1 MNNSASQLANI
12 MRKREWANGSMKR
25 VDYTLL
31 QRERKVLDLGAMLS
45 GTTKMMK
52 PEGEGLGLGVKEKRM
67 EKEEAPML
75 ITLIREMCDELH
87 VCSDI

>member
-12 MRKREWANGSMKR
+12 MRKREWADDSMKR

-52 PEGEGLGLGVKEKRM
+52 LEGGLGRGVKEKHEWR
-67 EKEEAPML
+67 KKKHL
-75 ITLIREMCDELH
+75 W
-87 VCSDI
+87 